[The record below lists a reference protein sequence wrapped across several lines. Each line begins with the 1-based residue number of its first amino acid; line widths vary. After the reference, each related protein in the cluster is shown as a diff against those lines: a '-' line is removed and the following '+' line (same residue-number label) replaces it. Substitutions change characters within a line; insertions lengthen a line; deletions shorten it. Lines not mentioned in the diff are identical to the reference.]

1 MKAGL
6 SVLSLGTFLKVGGES
21 DRGHPLVLAVSE
33 VTKGAR
39 VKSNEGGIKGAK
51 GEGNN

>member
-1 MKAGL
+1 MT
-6 SVLSLGTFLKVGGES
+6 V
-21 DRGHPLVLAVSE
+21 GHPLVLAVSE

-39 VKSNEGGIKGAK
+39 VKSNEVCKGGGIKGTK

>member
-21 DRGHPLVLAVSE
+21 DRSTSAGFGGFISDVGC
-33 VTKGAR
+33 KGQ
-39 VKSNEGGIKGAK
+39 E
-51 GEGNN
+51 